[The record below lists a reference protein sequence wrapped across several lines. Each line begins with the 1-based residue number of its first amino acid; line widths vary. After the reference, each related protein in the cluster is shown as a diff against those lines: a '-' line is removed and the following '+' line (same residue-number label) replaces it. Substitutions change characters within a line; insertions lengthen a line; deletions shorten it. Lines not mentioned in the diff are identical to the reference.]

1 MRVVHLAQKSTV
13 HVLMF
18 MALGRVL
25 KPISGYPDHTE
36 TIDGDVVNRTTGE
49 KVYIQGSTL
58 KVGPDG
64 KTYT

>member
-1 MRVVHLAQKSTV
+1 MSQKPV
-13 HVLMF
+13 EGQH
-18 MALGRVL
+18 
-25 KPISGYPDHTE
+25 ISGYPDHTE